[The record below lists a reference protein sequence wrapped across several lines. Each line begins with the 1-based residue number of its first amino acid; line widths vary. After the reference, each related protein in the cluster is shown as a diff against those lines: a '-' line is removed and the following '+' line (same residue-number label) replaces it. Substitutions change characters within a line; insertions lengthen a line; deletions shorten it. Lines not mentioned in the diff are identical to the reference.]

1 MTHLDDGIGT
11 IVRGD
16 TVILVLGSA
25 RTEMSADA
33 ARAVATM
40 LLTSADLA
48 DGFDDD
54 DDDDKGAMA

>member
-1 MTHLDDGIGT
+1 
-11 IVRGD
+11 
-16 TVILVLGSA
+16 
-25 RTEMSADA
+25 MSADA

>member
-1 MTHLDDGIGT
+1 MTHHDDGIGT

-16 TVILVLGSA
+16 TVILVLGST

-33 ARAVATM
+33 ARALATM

-54 DDDDKGAMA
+54 DDKGAMA